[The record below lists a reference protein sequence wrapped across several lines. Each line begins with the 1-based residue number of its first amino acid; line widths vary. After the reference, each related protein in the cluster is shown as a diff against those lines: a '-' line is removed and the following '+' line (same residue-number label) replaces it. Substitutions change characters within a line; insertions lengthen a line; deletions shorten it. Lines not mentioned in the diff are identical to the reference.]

1 MSVSLLVAVRLH
13 DNIALPTLMAR
24 LMMKIQ

>member
-1 MSVSLLVAVRLH
+1 MSVSLLEAVGLH
-13 DNIALPTLMAR
+13 DNIALPTLMVR

>member
-1 MSVSLLVAVRLH
+1 MSISLLEAIRFH
-13 DNIALPTLMAR
+13 DNIALPTLMVR